1 MLLKK
6 KKKWVN
12 EDIKEEIR
20 KYMETMEM
28 ETQLSKIF
36 MLCCVFSHVQLV
48 AAPWTVACQGPWNFP
63 G

>member
-1 MLLKK
+1 
-6 KKKWVN
+6 
-12 EDIKEEIR
+12 
-20 KYMETMEM
+20 M

-48 AAPWTVACQGPWNFP
+48 AAPWTVAYQGPWNFP